1 MRSKNLL
8 CSDGLLTSIFTN
20 GQQIMNNEFRSA
32 AQKRRRAGDE
42 KQ

>member
-32 AQKRRRAGDE
+32 AQKKEAGG
-42 KQ
+42 